1 MKKIFLIGE
10 FNSITKNLY
19 NDYVEKFQ
27 IQLCGTEQEV
37 IDGMLKVVRPDIF
50 VVLCCDMGEDKAELI
65 ENLVKNY
72 GNIPLIMVGTG
83 DEIRIFEKYA
93 KYMQVTVLYRPV
105 TNIEILDTIYQC
117 LNIRVHKESA
127 VMVKKRILIIDD
139 NSVQLRTM
147 RTVLKK
153 SYYVDIAK
161 TFAEAMKI
169 IENNVPDLIYLDYM
183 MPDYNGVQVF
193 EMLRENELTKYI
205 PVVFLTGVNNKDKV
219 TEALKMNPVEYIL
232 KPVTQEKLMEV
243 SERYLGKPW

>member
-1 MKKIFLIGE
+1 
-10 FNSITKNLY
+10 
-19 NDYVEKFQ
+19 
-27 IQLCGTEQEV
+27 
-37 IDGMLKVVRPDIF
+37 
-50 VVLCCDMGEDKAELI
+50 
-65 ENLVKNY
+65 
-72 GNIPLIMVGTG
+72 
-83 DEIRIFEKYA
+83 
-93 KYMQVTVLYRPV
+93 
-105 TNIEILDTIYQC
+105 
-117 LNIRVHKESA
+117 
-127 VMVKKRILIIDD
+127 MVKKRILIIDD

-147 RTVLKK
+147 HTVLKK

-161 TFAEAMKI
+161 TFAEAMKT

-243 SERYLGKPW
+243 SEGILESLGDRRFAYGIFTHERLQ